1 MPIAAFSLL
10 IASTLLAGCT
20 SDDAAAE
27 SSVSGAPATSQSQT
41 ATTTAPT
48 IPELKKH
55 LVADGTLSFESPAEW
70 TLQDQ
75 PLESHQ
81 TPGPTTVN
89 IEVRDATGATVASLR
104 TGMGTVLHQEYV
116 PGAPLL
122 PYKIRDQE
130 KTSLEHSFAETYSPN
145 TFMLETLGKG
155 AEIQGSVALG
165 LPLAKPTDSL
175 QYLAPSAVNG
185 AEGLYFGHFI
195 EPGDAVADV
204 DKALTGDAK
213 FTAYMKTTQYQDLKA
228 MLVSLRQ
235 LAPKA
240 GISAPANTESAQCLG
255 ASYSYDL
262 KDSGMSCTEAK
273 TFVQKIHDEGGGGA
287 GGFEL
292 VGHGGCYTIDEDG
305 AFVEQDDLICTVES
319 TDKKFG
325 ITMRN

>member
-10 IASTLLAGCT
+10 IAAALLTGCT

-27 SSVSGAPATSQSQT
+27 SSVSAAPATSQSQPDP
-41 ATTTAPT
+41 TTAPA
-48 IPELKKH
+48 IPELKRH
-55 LVADGTLSFESPAEW
+55 LVADGTLSFESPVEW

-89 IEVRDATGATVASLR
+89 IEVRDATGKTVASLS
-104 TGMGTVLHQEYV
+104 TGMGAVLHYEYV
-116 PGAPLL
+116 PDAPML

-130 KTSLEHSFAETYSPN
+130 KTSLEHSLAETHSPN

-165 LPLAKPTDSL
+165 MPLAEPKDSL

-195 EPGDAVADV
+195 EPTDALTDV

-240 GISAPANTESAQCLG
+240 GLAAPANTEPVQCLG

-273 TFVQKIHDEGGGGA
+273 GFVQKIHDEGGGGA

-292 VGHGGCYTIDEDG
+292 VGHGGCYTMDEDG
-305 AFVEQDDLICTVES
+305 AYVEQDDLICTVE
-319 TDKKFG
+319 TTGKKFG